1 MQPFSF
7 MITFESFIRSRL
19 PFRPIIASLILALPS
34 QMQVAY
40 YLLFSKIMTAP
51 FRSNCLVAVGL
62 VERANY
68 LSCRPAT
75 VVMPSLSVSAFY
87 CPATVEA
94 ASALSPALS
103 VQLQIA
109 CLFLRSSVPILDSN
123 TITLQSLACRGTKTW
138 VIASVTAFSH
148 NLGLGCQ
155 SLRRVDHNV
164 MPQAPS
170 LFSV

>member
-1 MQPFSF
+1 
-7 MITFESFIRSRL
+7 
-19 PFRPIIASLILALPS
+19 
-34 QMQVAY
+34 
-40 YLLFSKIMTAP
+40 MTAP
-51 FRSNCLVAVGL
+51 FRSNCLAAVGL

-68 LSCRPAT
+68 LPCRPITAI
-75 VVMPSLSVSAFY
+75 VMPSLSVSAFY

-94 ASALSPALS
+94 ASALSSALS

-123 TITLQSLACRGTKTW
+123 TVTLQSLACPGTKTS

-148 NLGLGCQ
+148 NLGCQ
-155 SLRRVDHNV
+155 SLHRMDHNV

-170 LFSV
+170 LFSIWIIMYNYILKCIKVNSHTCVWNYLNGGYIFK